1 MQTARLQAIAHI
13 DAQTAGSAY
22 RAWGRGS
29 LEKRSSGVRQE
40 RNHDLELIW
49 VVQPVVRHDTPRR
62 PDDPD
67 ISFIVHRLLDPVGVS
82 SPHFP
87 LQTARFIQQRSKTE
101 PSTMVDNEFS
111 QAIACQQ
118 FRAFLHEVG
127 SHSLVRDQNPNAAIR
142 QKPHWRLQPDIAPR
156 ACAAQ

>member
-1 MQTARLQAIAHI
+1 MSGL
-13 DAQTAGSAY
+13 GC
-22 RAWGRGS
+22 GS
-29 LEKRSSGVRQE
+29 LEKRPGGVRQE
-40 RNHDLELIW
+40 RNHDFELIG
-49 VVQPVVRHDTPRR
+49 VVQPVVRDDAPRR
-62 PDDPD
+62 PNDPD
-67 ISFIVHRLLDPVGVS
+67 ISFIIHWLLDPIGVS